1 MAKQTLVAP
10 GTDELSAY
18 TIHVS
23 RAITIRQPA
32 SALYDLWRATS
43 RLATVI
49 KYPTTIETLST
60 LETAWHVKGPA
71 HELRWK
77 SVITE
82 EHPGEMLRW
91 ESTEDSDFEHAGYVS
106 FIPAPGTEGTEVV
119 VHIGYN
125 PPGGKLGNL
134 VAKLTRESADSQIYD
149 TLHRLKAL
157 LETGEIPTTDGQPRG
172 DGKGRQ

>member
-1 MAKQTLVAP
+1 MANQTLHAL
-10 GTDELSAY
+10 GIDELSAY
-18 TIHVS
+18 NIRLS

-43 RLATVI
+43 RLASVI
-49 KYPTTIETLST
+49 KYPTTIENIST

-71 HELRWK
+71 HELHWK

-82 EHPGEMLRW
+82 EEPGELLAWR
-91 ESTEDSDFEHAGYVS
+91 STEDSDLEHAGYVT
-106 FIPAPGTEGTEVV
+106 FAAAPADEGTEVV
-119 VHIGYN
+119 VNIGYN
-125 PPGGKLGNL
+125 PPAGKLGNL
-134 VAKLTRESADSQIYD
+134 IAKLTRESADSQIYD

-172 DGKGRQ
+172 DGKGRE